1 MGNHYPRI
9 MGFVE
14 NVTGGMMVG
23 FSVLG
28 VIAIAD
34 GLSSYI
40 FDGQTLSQKVNAKI
54 GGGRM

>member
-1 MGNHYPRI
+1 

-28 VIAIAD
+28 IVAIGDA
-34 GLSSYI
+34 LSSYI
-40 FDGQTLSQKVNAKI
+40 FDGQTLSEKVNAKI

>member
-1 MGNHYPRI
+1 

-34 GLSSYI
+34 GLSSYL
-40 FDGQTLSQKVNAKI
+40 FNGETLSQKVNAKI